1 MTQTLPAQ
9 KAPSKALRA
18 LAYGLLLCIL
28 LLAFHERTAHND
40 MAKFTGD
47 GSDSATYHYAAID
60 IQKYGFIVWDR
71 SGEAAR
77 GEVKAEPTE
86 ALAVGYPLF
95 LAALYRFFPASYD
108 TVYQTNIYLSMLT
121 LLLLWWVM
129 KEMRVGDAAAL
140 IVMAMAAMYPPFTY
154 MVSTGLSENLFLP
167 LMLAGVA
174 CCMRYGRT
182 DHLRWLWLGN
192 LLMAYATLVRAQGF
206 LVLLLC
212 DGACILWSE
221 RRGREAVRVLV
232 CLVCTLMAFY
242 VPVWV
247 WMYKSVGHFVL
258 FPGASQ
264 GAAVWGAMPYFIDM
278 GWSEGR
284 SLWEI
289 KEVNR
294 TADPGVY
301 YRWRVFGFLQNS
313 WYDVWDEHLEHPYA
327 ELRPFLMLQ
336 HWVVVPSI
344 VMSPLLFVKYRRSQ
358 CLAAA
363 IPVVVTLSCMMAHG
377 LPRYVILAV
386 PFAFALAGVHLNL
399 IFSGEARRRKAVL
412 TAPRF
417 LYALL
422 YLIFSIL
429 LAYSVYSFSY
439 QLPYEQ
445 SAYRLAKYAGVSIS
459 DVTQEKPIARQT
471 LTAEDVGNGIYIQN
485 MRKTDGERFLP
496 YFGSDPAAVYAAVKP
511 LEDAKGKNII
521 TKAQIALRGGY
532 LYDMMTVYWRGAKTA
547 DYNEGCVYLFPKNSW
562 EYEKP
567 ITIYI
572 DDDVNELLIVPSRF
586 RSDEMTFDYIRV
598 EKFDMS

>member
-1 MTQTLPAQ
+1 MTPTLTAQ

-18 LAYGLLLCIL
+18 LAYGILVCIL
-28 LLAFHERTAHND
+28 LLSYHERTAHND
-40 MAKFTGD
+40 MEKFTVD
-47 GSDSATYHYAAID
+47 GSDSATYHYAALN

-95 LAALYRFFPASYD
+95 LAALYHFFPASYD
-108 TVYQTNIYLSMLT
+108 TVYQANIVLSMLT
-121 LLLLWWVM
+121 LVLLWWVM
-129 KEMRVGDAAAL
+129 KEMQIGDAAAL
-140 IVMAMAAMYPPFTY
+140 VVMAMAAMYPAFTY
-154 MVSTGLSENLFLP
+154 MVSTALSENLFVP

-174 CCMRYGRT
+174 CCLRYGRT
-182 DHLRWLWLGN
+182 GRLRWFWLGCV
-192 LLMAYATLVRAQGF
+192 LMIYATLVRAQGF
-206 LVLLLC
+206 VVLILC
-212 DGACILWSE
+212 AGACILWSE
-221 RRGREAVRVLV
+221 NRAREALRVLLCV
-232 CLVCTLMAFY
+232 GCTLLALY
-242 VPVWV
+242 VPMWV
-247 WMYKSVGHFVL
+247 WMYRSMGRFVL

-264 GAAVWGAMPYFIDM
+264 SAAIWGAMPYFIDM
-278 GWSEGR
+278 PWTEGR

-301 YRWRVFGFLQNS
+301 YRWRIFGFLQNS
-313 WYDVWDEHLEHPYA
+313 WYDVWDEHLEHPYM

-336 HWVVVPSI
+336 HWAVVPSLVI
-344 VMSPLLFVKYRRSQ
+344 SPLLFVKYRRSQ

-363 IPVVVTLSCMMAHG
+363 IPVAVTLSCMMAHG

-386 PFAFALAGVHLNL
+386 PFAFTLMGVHLNL
-399 IFSGEARRRKAVL
+399 LFSGEARQRKAVL
-412 TAPRF
+412 TAPRI

-439 QLPYEQ
+439 QIPYEQ
-445 SAYRLAKYAGVSIS
+445 SAFRLAKYAGVSIE
-459 DVTQEKPIARQT
+459 DVTKEKRVMHQV
-471 LTAEDVGNGIYIQN
+471 LTTDDVGNGIYIQN

-511 LEDAKGKNII
+511 LEGAEGKNII
-521 TKAQIALRGGY
+521 TKAQIALRGGF
-532 LYDMMTVYWRGAKTA
+532 LYDMMTVYWRGEKTE
-547 DYNEGCVYLFPKNSW
+547 DYNESCVYLFPKNSW